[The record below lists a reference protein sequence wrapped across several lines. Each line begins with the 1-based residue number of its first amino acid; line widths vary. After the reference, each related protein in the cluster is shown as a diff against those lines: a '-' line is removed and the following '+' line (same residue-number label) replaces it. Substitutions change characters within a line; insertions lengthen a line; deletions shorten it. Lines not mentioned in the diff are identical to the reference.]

1 MVRGRIKAII
11 WGVLLIATAA
21 FAIFT
26 GMGYM
31 ESLDPLKVIF
41 AGVFGGI
48 IITSLIDLNFFG
60 VFFPASLIC
69 IIFDAE
75 LGMENLT
82 PWPIIGIAVLLSI
95 GFSLIFKVRKPK
107 FGNDGY
113 HGSMVENA
121 SDDEIVNLNAK
132 FNGINQYIHSKN
144 LKQVNVTCH
153 FGAVELFFD
162 DAVLSP
168 DGASVNLDVAF
179 GGVDIFVPKDWKV
192 VNYAQASFGGVDM
205 RKNANVMEDAPT
217 LYINGKV
224 AFGGVDI
231 KYV

>member
-1 MVRGRIKAII
+1 MKRARLKTIL

-21 FAIFT
+21 FAILT

-41 AGVFGGI
+41 AGVFGCI
-48 IITSLIDLNFFG
+48 ILTSLIDLNFFG
-60 VFFPASLIC
+60 VFFPAALIC

-75 LGMENLT
+75 LGMEKLT
-82 PWPIIGIAVLLSI
+82 PWPIIGIAVLLTI
-95 GFSLIFKVRKPK
+95 GFSLIFKTRRPK
-107 FGNDGY
+107 FDNNNY
-113 HGSMVENA
+113 HGPVVENA
-121 SDDEIVNLNAK
+121 SDDECINLNAK
-132 FNGINQYIHSKN
+132 FNGINQYIHSQN

-153 FGAVELFFD
+153 FGAVELYFD
-162 DAVLSP
+162 NAMLSP
-168 DGASVNLDVAF
+168 DGASLNLDVAF

-192 VNYAQASFGGVDM
+192 INYAQASFGGVDM
-205 RKNANVMEDAPT
+205 RKNNQAIDGAPT